1 MKQEDA
7 IMLEEYY
14 IESITLSSYDAGGN
28 TRAIALYEE
37 ANTVYHKDF
46 SGVSITGRN
55 GNTFELI
62 PMNSIRS
69 ITYKNKV
76 QRDMLGNVI
85 EEGE

>member
-14 IESITLSSYDAGGN
+14 IESITLSSYDADDN
-28 TRAIALYEE
+28 TI
-37 ANTVYHKDF
+37 
-46 SGVSITGRN
+46 
-55 GNTFELI
+55 ELI